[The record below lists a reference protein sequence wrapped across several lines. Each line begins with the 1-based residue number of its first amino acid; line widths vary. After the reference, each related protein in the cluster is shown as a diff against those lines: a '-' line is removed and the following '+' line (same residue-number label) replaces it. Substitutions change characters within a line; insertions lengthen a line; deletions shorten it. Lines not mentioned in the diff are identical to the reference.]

1 MKPSK
6 KLREAVL
13 AYLFLLPSLV
23 ILGMFVFWPVGFS
36 FVLSFFKWDFRNM
49 KNPYFTGLDN
59 YIEIFKFDY
68 PPKYSFVFTV
78 LNTFF
83 HLAVAGA
90 IVMLIVHLIRKR
102 TLSGIISNA
111 VIVLVYIVLN
121 LFNVEN
127 PILSFLIA
135 AISWSW
141 LVYDFKRVE
150 FKNTWFWFILFL
162 AVFVFVE
169 LNSSL
174 PGLVNFLLDAK
185 DKNLFLKALTNTLY
199 YVILSVP
206 SQIFLSLMIA
216 LLLNSN
222 VKFRVFF
229 RTAYF
234 IPFVTSVV
242 AISLV
247 WKWIFNDEF
256 GLLNYILSLF
266 NIEPIS
272 WLKDERWTIPTIA
285 IVSVW
290 KTVGYDAVI
299 FLAGLQ
305 NIDRSYYEAAEV
317 DGASSLQKFFYIT
330 WPLLSPT
337 TFFLL
342 IVSLIGAFKVFAEV
356 YVLYDGLPGPYNNS
370 GMTLVYYVFD
380 LFYRQQ
386 RMGIASAA
394 AYILFAIILI
404 FTFIQYRVGRR
415 AVEYV
420 S

>member
-1 MKPSK
+1 
-6 KLREAVL
+6 
-13 AYLFLLPSLV
+13 
-23 ILGMFVFWPVGFS
+23 
-36 FVLSFFKWDFRNM
+36 
-49 KNPYFTGLDN
+49 
-59 YIEIFKFDY
+59 
-68 PPKYSFVFTV
+68 
-78 LNTFF
+78 
-83 HLAVAGA
+83 
-90 IVMLIVHLIRKR
+90 
-102 TLSGIISNA
+102 
-111 VIVLVYIVLN
+111 
-121 LFNVEN
+121 
-127 PILSFLIA
+127 
-135 AISWSW
+135 
-141 LVYDFKRVE
+141 
-150 FKNTWFWFILFL
+150 
-162 AVFVFVE
+162 
-169 LNSSL
+169 
-174 PGLVNFLLDAK
+174 
-185 DKNLFLKALTNTLY
+185 
-199 YVILSVP
+199 
-206 SQIFLSLMIA
+206 
-216 LLLNSN
+216 